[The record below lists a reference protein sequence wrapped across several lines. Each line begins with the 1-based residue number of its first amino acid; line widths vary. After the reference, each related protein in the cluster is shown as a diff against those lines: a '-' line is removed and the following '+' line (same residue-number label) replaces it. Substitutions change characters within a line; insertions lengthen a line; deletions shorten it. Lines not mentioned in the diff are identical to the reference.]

1 MGIINSQCSID
12 VSHFN
17 IHLTIH
23 LLRLSRFFL
32 RVLYVTLCIVFL
44 DQVTKLLVKGFT
56 LPIFEYYHQ
65 GMQLGQSIPVIGD
78 FLRLTFVE
86 NPGMAFGIEIGG
98 RLFLTLFSFI
108 ASIGIFYY
116 IYRLRKEAF
125 IIRLTL
131 AMILGGAIGNLID
144 RIFYGVIFGEAPL
157 FYGKV
162 VDFLD
167 MDFFHLDFLAFHINR
182 FAIFN
187 VADASVSTGIVLMLL
202 FHRKFSKIEEPAA
215 KAIGAGQASTD
226 QNSSINNPD
235 EPKSDVQSSS
245 ANPV

>member
-1 MGIINSQCSID
+1 MRI
-12 VSHFN
+12 
-17 IHLTIH
+17 
-23 LLRLSRFFL
+23 
-32 RVLYVTLCIVFL
+32 LYVTLCIVFL

-56 LPIFEYYHQ
+56 LPIFNYYHQ
-65 GMQLGQSIPVIGD
+65 GLQFGQSIPVVGD

-86 NPGMAFGIEIGG
+86 NPGMAFGIDIGG
-98 RLFLTLFSFI
+98 RLFLTLFSFA

-116 IYRLRKEAF
+116 IYHLRKEPF
-125 IIRLTL
+125 IVRLTL

-162 VDFLD
+162 VDFID
-167 MDFFHLDFLAFHINR
+167 MGFFHIDFLAVHINR

-202 FHRKFSKIEEPAA
+202 FYRKFSKINEAAA
-215 KAIGAGQASTD
+215 KVTDIEKTASE
-226 QNSSINNPD
+226 QNSSISNAN
-235 EPKSDVQSSS
+235 EPKDDEQSSS
-245 ANPV
+245 VNPL

>member
-1 MGIINSQCSID
+1 M
-12 VSHFN
+12 
-17 IHLTIH
+17 
-23 LLRLSRFFL
+23 

-56 LPIFEYYHQ
+56 LPIFNYYHQ

-86 NPGMAFGIEIGG
+86 NPGMAFGIDIGG
-98 RLFLTLFSFI
+98 RLFLTIFSFM

-116 IYRLRKEAF
+116 IYHLRKEPF

-144 RIFYGVIFGEAPL
+144 RIFYGVIFGEESL

-162 VDFLD
+162 VDFID
-167 MDFFHLDFLAFHINR
+167 MDFFNIDFLAIHMNR

-187 VADASVSTGIVLMLL
+187 VADASVTSGIILMLL
-202 FHRKFSKIEEPAA
+202 FYRKFCKIR
-215 KAIGAGQASTD
+215 GASD
-226 QNSSINNPD
+226 
-235 EPKSDVQSSS
+235 KSG
-245 ANPV
+245 